1 MDDGMRIDAKKLW
14 AGAAATVVVAALVA
28 AVGVLVVET
37 LVDVNLLPPTERGVL
52 GWSHRA
58 SYPAGAAVLA
68 LGAAGILHLL
78 LLGVP
83 RPMVFFGWL
92 MALDRDRPRR
102 GPVRVRRRP
111 GGAGVHRGRG
121 GRGGAL
127 RVDPAVLGWPTR
139 RHAGAMD
146 LSLGVS
152 GPGGGA

>member
-1 MDDGMRIDAKKLW
+1 MDDGSRIDARKLW

-37 LVDVNLLPPTERGVL
+37 LLDVKLLSPSERGVL

-68 LGAAGILHLL
+68 LGAAGTLHLL

-92 MALDRDRPRR
+92 MALIGIGLAVVPFGYDAALEVQVCTAAVEVVVVFSVWILLSSAGRR
-102 GPVRVRRRP
+102 AVT
-111 GGAGVHRGRG
+111 
-121 GRGGAL
+121 
-127 RVDPAVLGWPTR
+127 PAPWT
-139 RHAGAMD
+139 
-146 LSLGVS
+146 
-152 GPGGGA
+152 